1 MNEDEGIK
9 KKFQRATKLKLLISH
24 FMSSLKITFSC
35 IVLFFFYLKITQ
47 QENTVFLLSV
57 SKTEL
62 NFPKN
67 SQFNFCLMFTCAYN
81 QDFIN
86 TVLP

>member
-35 IVLFFFYLKITQ
+35 IVLFFSSQNNAAGKHC
-47 QENTVFLLSV
+47 LSAFCV
-57 SKTEL
+57 
-62 NFPKN
+62 KN
-67 SQFNFCLMFTCAYN
+67 RTKLS
-81 QDFIN
+81 
-86 TVLP
+86 